1 MGLGVGLGSGVGL
14 GLGLGLGSGLGIGL
28 GLGLPSSA
36 RVVRVR
42 VRVRDGAGVRV
53 RVGVR
58 VALERAQHD
67 DVVLIVADG
76 QAHAAVPAD
85 GTHGEVL
92 GLLGVLVGR
101 VRVKRLEHGVDARL
115 EELVDIDVVLD
126 VRLANRVEDVAV
138 QQRALHDLVRG
149 RERGT
154 VATGGSTDYG
164 TG

>member
-1 MGLGVGLGSGVGL
+1 M
-14 GLGLGLGSGLGIGL
+14 GLGSGLGIGL

-42 VRVRDGAGVRV
+42 VRV